1 MVVTSMEEANGLP
14 DEKET
19 IKRIIV
25 FSESPSNDDKSH
37 GRPTKK
43 RTNVRKSVVIESS
56 PSRPGFEAEEGKEP
70 LRKFTAHIDTR
81 K

>member
-1 MVVTSMEEANGLP
+1 MVVTSMEEGLP
-14 DEKET
+14 EEKEA

-25 FSESPSNDDKSH
+25 FSESPSNDDKSQ

-43 RTNVRKSVVIESS
+43 RTNVRKSVVIESN
-56 PSRPGFEAEEGKEP
+56 PSRPSFEAEDGKEP